1 MVKIIPSTS
10 RELGKARLKIEEL
23 EDLNSKLKYQ
33 IAILKARLAIFEK
46 VDAVPSLSPTQSDK
60 SQYRVRGGLKR
71 YERETTASRNRSTRP
86 ETCPQPCLAQPVI
99 SVGEGRYVYEDGAPV
114 KLGPTM
120 VQNWDLTPRYQAQT
134 RAAEGKRKPY
144 VNSPRGRLR
153 DWPCRNKVSQNEAD
167 NTKTV
172 ETEDYAVTSDRNE
185 GGAELSDPES
195 PSEDTESSENEML
208 IELELSSEL
217 EPPSED
223 EPPSE
228 GLPSKGQTLEERSRL
243 RDSSW
248 LSGPAGHVHIPS
260 KTVCRLLRKAFCLAQ
275 ESFYYAARKHWR
287 DTKIWYGNFTQGPHE
302 VLFGYS
308 ELERRIGERWHEY
321 SMDFL
326 ANGGFSASD
335 VVSALFDMPTVRNK
349 VCHFGG
355 RCSDDLK
362 TYDSDL
368 TTCQKLAVTLKDERR
383 AFKIRQLRDQLRV
396 EAEKVLAEIESLQ
409 DLATLPY
416 ARPWKRHHVKAF
428 RDLEL
433 STDEDMPETIVR
445 AAETWSWRFRRFED

>member
-1 MVKIIPSTS
+1 MVKVIPSTS
-10 RELGKARLKIEEL
+10 YELGKARLQIEQL

-60 SQYRVRGGLKR
+60 SQDTTRGGLKR
-71 YERETTASRNRSTRP
+71 YEQETTASRNRSMRP
-86 ETCPQPCLAQPVI
+86 ETCPRPCLTQPVI
-99 SVGEGRYVYEDGAPV
+99 SVGDGRYVYDDGAPV

-144 VNSPRGRLR
+144 VNSPRRRPR
-153 DWPCRNKVSQNEAD
+153 DVPCRNKMSKSKPNDTE
-167 NTKTV
+167 TV
-172 ETEDYAVTSDRNE
+172 GTEDYAATSDSND
-185 GGAELSDPES
+185 GDAESSDPKS
-195 PSEDTESSENEML
+195 PSEDTASPEHETL
-208 IELELSSEL
+208 IEIELSSEL

-228 GLPSKGQTLEERSRL
+228 ELPCKGRTLEERSGL

-248 LSGPAGHVHIPS
+248 LSGPALHVHIPS
-260 KTVCRLLRKAFCLAQ
+260 KPACRLLRKAFCLAQ
-275 ESFYYAARKHWR
+275 ESFYHAARKHWR
-287 DTKIWYGNFTQGPHE
+287 HTKIWYGNFTQGPHE

-308 ELERRIGERWHEY
+308 ELERCIGERWQEY

-335 VVSALFDMPTVRNK
+335 VVSALFDMPIVRNK

-355 RCSDDLK
+355 RFSDDLK

-368 TTCQKLAVTLKDERR
+368 ATCQRLAVTLKDERR
-383 AFKIRQLRDQLRV
+383 AFKIRRLRDLLRA
-396 EAEKVLAEIESLQ
+396 EAETVLAEIESLQ
-409 DLATLPY
+409 DLAALPY

-433 STDEDMPETIVR
+433 STDEDVPEAIVR
-445 AAETWSWRFRRFED
+445 AADTWSWRFWRFED

>member
-1 MVKIIPSTS
+1 MVKVVPSTS
-10 RELGKARLKIEEL
+10 YELRKARLKIEQL
-23 EDLNSKLKYQ
+23 EDLTSKLKYQ
-33 IAILKARLAIFEK
+33 VAILKARLAIFAK
-46 VDAVPSLSPTQSDK
+46 VDAVPSLSPPQSDK
-60 SQYRVRGGLKR
+60 SKKTTIGGSKY
-71 YERETTASRNRSTRP
+71 YEQETRASRKRSTRP

-99 SVGEGRYVYEDGAPV
+99 SVGEGRYIYEDGTPV
-114 KLGPTM
+114 KLGPTV

-134 RAAEGKRKPY
+134 RATEGKRKPY

-153 DWPCRNKVSQNEAD
+153 DGPRRNKVSQDEAN
-167 NTKTV
+167 NTETVKT
-172 ETEDYAVTSDRNE
+172 ENYAATSDRSD
-185 GGAELSDPES
+185 GDAEPTDPES
-195 PSEDTESSENEML
+195 PSEDTASSKHEML
-208 IELELSSEL
+208 IELKLSSEL

-223 EPPSE
+223 EPT
-228 GLPSKGQTLEERSRL
+228 SKELSSKSQTLEERSEL

-248 LSGPAGHVHIPS
+248 LSGPAGHVYIPS
-260 KTVCRLLRKAFCLAQ
+260 KPAYRLLRKAFCLAQ

-308 ELERRIGERWHEY
+308 ELESRIGERWHEY

-326 ANGGFSASD
+326 ANGGFSSSD

-368 TTCQKLAVTLKDERR
+368 AICQRLAVTLKDERR
-383 AFKIRQLRDQLRV
+383 ALKIRRLRDQLRV
-396 EAEKVLAEIESLQ
+396 EAEKVLAEIESLH
-409 DLATLPY
+409 DLAALPY
-416 ARPWKRHHVKAF
+416 ARPWKRHHVKSF
-428 RDLEL
+428 RELEL
-433 STDEDMPETIVR
+433 STDEDMPEVIVR
-445 AAETWSWRFRRFED
+445 AAETWSWRFRRFEN